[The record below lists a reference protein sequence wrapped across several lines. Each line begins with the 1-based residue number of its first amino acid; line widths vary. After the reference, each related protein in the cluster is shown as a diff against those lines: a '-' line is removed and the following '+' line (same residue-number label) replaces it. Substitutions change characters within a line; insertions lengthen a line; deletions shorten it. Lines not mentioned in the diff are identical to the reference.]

1 VQLNI
6 GEDYPEKI
14 KSLMEELKYAKDKA
28 LELDAKLESEEKQIK
43 RQREHLLNLEDNKK
57 DLEL

>member
-1 VQLNI
+1 MQLNI

-14 KSLMEELKYAKDKA
+14 KSLMEELKYAKDKT

>member
-1 VQLNI
+1 MQLNI